1 MIDECDI
8 ETHGFIHADWAGNPA
23 DDPRWRPMLLDRMRR
38 MVERDKNH
46 PSVVIWSLGNE
57 SHHGTNLA
65 ALADW
70 TRERDPSRPL
80 HYERDRT
87 YRHSDFYSLMYASVA
102 EVDRIGRHEEPAP
115 DETAAEPD
123 LERRRR
129 GLPFLLCEYAHAMG
143 NGPGSLTEYQRT
155 LEQHPRCAG
164 AFVWE
169 WIDHGLRRTDDE
181 GRTYF
186 AYGGDF
192 GDSPHGGTFC
202 IDGLLFPD
210 RTPRPASR
218 RTRRPSNRSASAST
232 SPPGGYGC
240 ATGTTYGTWRTCGSR
255 GPSRRTGSG
264 SRAAR

>member
-1 MIDECDI
+1 MI
-8 ETHGFIHADWAGNPA
+8 
-23 DDPRWRPMLLDRMRR
+23 MDRMRR
-38 MVERDKNH
+38 TVERDKNH

-57 SHHGTNLA
+57 SHHGTNLQ

-87 YRHSDFYSLMYASVA
+87 YRHSDFYSLMYAPVN
-102 EVDRIGRHEEPAP
+102 EVDRIGRHEEQAP
-115 DETAAEPD
+115 PETADAPEAEA
-123 LERRRR
+123 RRRR
-129 GLPFLLCEYAHAMG
+129 LPFLLCEFAHAMG
-143 NGPGSLTEYQRT
+143 NGPGSLAEYQRT
-155 LEQHPRCAG
+155 LESHPRCAG

-169 WIDHGLRRTDDE
+169 WIDHGLRRTGED

-218 RTRRPSNRSASAST
+218 RTRRPSSRSGSAST
-232 SPPGGYGC
+232 P
-240 ATGTTYGTWRTCGSR
+240 R
-255 GPSRRTGSG
+255 
-264 SRAAR
+264 